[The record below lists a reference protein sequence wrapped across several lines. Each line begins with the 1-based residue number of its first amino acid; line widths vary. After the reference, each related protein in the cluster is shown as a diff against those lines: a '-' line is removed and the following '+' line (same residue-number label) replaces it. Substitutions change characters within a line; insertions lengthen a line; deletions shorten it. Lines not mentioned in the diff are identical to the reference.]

1 MGARRG
7 ERGLEAK
14 SDPQTGHNDD
24 NRIRHLPLFG
34 GTVTALR
41 TAFSISNYRTKN
53 AV

>member
-1 MGARRG
+1 MGARCG

>member
-24 NRIRHLPLFG
+24 NRIRHLPPLEGPSQPCRRPSRFQI
-34 GTVTALR
+34 TA
-41 TAFSISNYRTKN
+41 
-53 AV
+53 